1 MKNTLPISR
10 IDFYFVTLFY
20 CMYYICMQHLSTKL
34 YIVIGLHYL
43 LIRQAYNSDFLS
55 KFADMK

>member
-10 IDFYFVTLFY
+10 IDFYFVTVFTTCTIFAY
-20 CMYYICMQHLSTKL
+20 NISPHFC
-34 YIVIGLHYL
+34 IVFGLHYL
-43 LIRQAYNSDFLS
+43 LIKLAYNSEFLS